1 MPKFKLME
9 DFKPKDLYA
18 FKPSFETFME
28 DILLRYNWGKG
39 SEERVKRVSIDDVKF
54 HNRIR
59 YGVLEDRYN
68 SAEDLEL
75 FAARNKKL
83 IDEIINDTFNS
94 LESEQDDF

>member
-1 MPKFKLME
+1 MTKFKLLKE
-9 DFKPKDLYA
+9 FNPKDLYA

-39 SEERVKRVSIDDVKF
+39 SESRVKKVSIEDVKF

-68 SAEDLEL
+68 SAEDLDL
-75 FAARNKKL
+75 FITRNKKM
-83 IDEIINDTFNS
+83 IDEIVNDTYNG
-94 LESEQDDF
+94 LRTNHDEI